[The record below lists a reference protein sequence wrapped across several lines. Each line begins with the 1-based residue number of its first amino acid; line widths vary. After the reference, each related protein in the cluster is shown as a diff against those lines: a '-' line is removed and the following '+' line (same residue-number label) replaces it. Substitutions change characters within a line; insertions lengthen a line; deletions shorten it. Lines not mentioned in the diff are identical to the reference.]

1 MSTLFIDEDDDAR
14 TSVLWTNEEPVVE
27 ATEGMR
33 RLDADI
39 ERVTFRWLRR
49 GDGPEED
56 MMTWDREALMMILIV
71 AAGNTMLGLRQIED
85 QMCNEVNNG
94 FVGYILEPEKYLQ
107 TNQLYLSYVVYTN
120 TGLSA

>member
-27 ATEGMR
+27 ATEGIR

-39 ERVTFRWLRR
+39 ERVTFKWFRR
-49 GDGPEED
+49 EDGPEED

-71 AAGNTMLGLRQIED
+71 ATGNTMLGLRQIED
-85 QMCNEVNNG
+85 QMCNKVNDG
-94 FVGYILEPEKYLQ
+94 FVGYIH
-107 TNQLYLSYVVYTN
+107 LSRKNIYILINYI
-120 TGLSA
+120 